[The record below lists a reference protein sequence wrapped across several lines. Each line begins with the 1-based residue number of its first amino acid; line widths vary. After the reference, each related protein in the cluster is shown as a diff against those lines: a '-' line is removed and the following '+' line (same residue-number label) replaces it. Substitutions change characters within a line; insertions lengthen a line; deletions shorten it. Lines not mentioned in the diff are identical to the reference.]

1 MQQHRDRLLHSL
13 CASWFLLK
21 PLSRCLAKVWP
32 RSWQGTNVESLNAQ
46 SLAPWLAYVRWLDVE
61 NVCKRTHEKLFISR
75 LLWAHPVEM
84 LLQTILKIRV
94 ETTGLLPC
102 LLADESGLPCFL
114 LGLGEQY
121 FGLWSCFVMHVPV
134 LMRCLSCPPGGARET
149 AATGQPHPGGLRKCQ
164 DRQERQLL
172 QICKNVLISRL
183 IPDKIYSIFLIGR
196 IFIYS
201 VCC

>member
-61 NVCKRTHEKLFISR
+61 NVCKRTHDKLFISR

-84 LLQTILKIRV
+84 LLQTVSWKSELRPLGYCLVYWLMSLVSPVFYWDWGNSILGCGV
-94 ETTGLLPC
+94 
-102 LLADESGLPCFL
+102 A
-114 LGLGEQY
+114 
-121 FGLWSCFVMHVPV
+121 LWCMSQCWCGACPV
-134 LMRCLSCPPGGARET
+134 LQGEL
-149 AATGQPHPGGLRKCQ
+149 
-164 DRQERQLL
+164 ERQLL
-172 QICKNVLISRL
+172 QANPILEAFGNAKTVKNDNSSRFVRM
-183 IPDKIYSIFLIGR
+183 Y
-196 IFIYS
+196 
-201 VCC
+201 